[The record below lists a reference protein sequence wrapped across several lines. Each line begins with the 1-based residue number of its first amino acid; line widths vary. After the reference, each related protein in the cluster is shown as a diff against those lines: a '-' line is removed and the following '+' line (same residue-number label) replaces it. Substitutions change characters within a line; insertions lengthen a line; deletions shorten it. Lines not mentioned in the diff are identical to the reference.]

1 MKKILF
7 ISALLFSFN
16 GWAEPKQLICISDV
30 SAEEEG
36 ERQRSNGNYDLAE
49 ICKNSDFARKHIF
62 VFDTNGLKNPVES
75 NVEYTFIYAC
85 GIPEDTKSKK
95 MTHTPSVISF
105 AINTYKSGSSFNV
118 DRKTLRSG
126 FGTSRNHSCSLEDI
140 DTSENIL

>member
-36 ERQRSNGNYDLAE
+36 EWQRSLGNYDLAE
-49 ICKNSDFARKHIF
+49 ICKNSDFGRKQIF

-75 NVEYTFIYAC
+75 NAENTFIFSC
-85 GIPEDTKSKK
+85 GVPTDTKSVK
-95 MTHTPSVISF
+95 MTHTPTIISF
-105 AINTYKSGSSFNV
+105 SNVGTLGTSFNV

-126 FGTSRNHSCSLEDI
+126 FATERKYSCSLEDI

>member
-36 ERQRSNGNYDLAE
+36 ERQRSYGNYDLAE
-49 ICKNSDFARKHIF
+49 ICKNSDFSSKLFF

-75 NVEYTFIYAC
+75 NAEYTLLYSC
-85 GIPEDTKSKK
+85 GVPKDTRSVK

-105 AINTYKSGSSFNV
+105 GNVGTLGTSFNV

-126 FGTSRNHSCSLEDI
+126 FDTERNHSCSLEDV